1 MRSIRLAAT
10 ALLLTAAAGMTPSSA
25 SAQSASTAN
34 WQDSWFWG
42 VYGGQ
47 MQFPTV
53 IATTTAPTI
62 GIDWVITRTNF
73 ALNVFAEQSY
83 FTNAVSTVPDF
94 PTSAPRRV
102 DFTDIRRVGFSAM
115 FLTPQYKMF
124 KPYVGA
130 GYSFNFVKAA
140 SPEGN
145 FYSSPAAKDSVAA
158 RIDKARVQGKLFGN
172 IGVMALFG
180 RYAPFV
186 EYTVMPTQGRKTGL
200 INGDGFTN
208 VWKLGLRYNF
218 GSSIEKKW

>member
-1 MRSIRLAAT
+1 MRSIRLAAA
-10 ALLLTAAAGMTPSSA
+10 ALLLTAVAGMTPSSA
-25 SAQSASTAN
+25 SAQTASTAN
-34 WQDSWFWG
+34 WQDAWFWG

-62 GIDWVITRTNF
+62 GIDWVITRSKF
-73 ALNVFAEQSY
+73 ALNVFADQSY

-102 DFTDIRRVGFSAM
+102 DFTDMRRVGFSGM
-115 FLTPQYKMF
+115 FLLPEYRMI

-130 GYSFNFVKAA
+130 GYSFNFIKQANA
-140 SPEGN
+140 EGN
-145 FYSSPAAKDSVAA
+145 FYTSPTAKDSVTA
-158 RIDKARVQGKLFGN
+158 RIEKARVQGKLFGN

-180 RYAPFV
+180 RYAPFA
-186 EYTVMPTQGRKTGL
+186 EYTVMPTQGKGTWL
-200 INGDGFTN
+200 VNGSGFTSI
-208 VWKLGLRYNF
+208 WKLGLRYNV

>member
-1 MRSIRLAAT
+1 MRSIRLAAA
-10 ALLLTAAAGMTPSSA
+10 ALLFTAAAGTTPSSA
-25 SAQSASTAN
+25 FAQTASTAN
-34 WQDSWFWG
+34 FQDSWFWG

-73 ALNVFAEQSY
+73 ALNVFADQSY

-102 DFTDIRRVGFSAM
+102 DFTDMRRVGFSAM
-115 FLTPQYKMF
+115 FFTPQYRMF
-124 KPYVGA
+124 KPYIGA
-130 GYSFNFVKAA
+130 GYSFNFIKTA

-145 FYSSPAAKDSVAA
+145 FYTSPTAHDSVAA
-158 RIDKARVQGKLFGN
+158 RIDKARSQGKLFGD

-180 RYAPFV
+180 RYAPFAQ
-186 EYTVMPTQGRKTGL
+186 YTVMPTQGKGSWL
-200 INGDGFTN
+200 VNGAGFTN
-208 VWKLGLRYNF
+208 IWQVGLRYNF